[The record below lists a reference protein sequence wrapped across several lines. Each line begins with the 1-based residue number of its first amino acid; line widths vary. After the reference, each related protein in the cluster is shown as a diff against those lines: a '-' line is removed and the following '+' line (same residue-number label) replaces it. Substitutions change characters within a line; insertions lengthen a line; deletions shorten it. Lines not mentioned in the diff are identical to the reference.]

1 MSPENST
8 FSIPVEALGLPDV
21 EIIKVEINNSDE
33 VIITVKSTKT
43 EIPCHVC
50 GQPTEPH
57 GKGQAVQLRH
67 LPVFGKT
74 TYIEITPPRG
84 ICPSCDK
91 NPTSTQL
98 SSWYNRKSPQ
108 TKAYE
113 KYILL
118 SLINSTIMDVS
129 IKEGLGCQG
138 IQAILDRQVA
148 TKTEWKE
155 ISEIGLLGL
164 DEISL
169 KKGRKDFV
177 TIVTSRTDTGI
188 RILAVLK
195 GREKATVKTF
205 LKEIPKHLHSTIVAV
220 CSDMYDG
227 FVNAA
232 KEVFAGRIPVIVDRF
247 HVAQLYRKALVSFR
261 KKELKRLRK
270 ALSEQEYRA
279 LKPAIAL
286 LCGHKEFLT
295 QEEEKIVEPLF
306 QKAPLLSAAY
316 KLCSK
321 LTQIFNSHLRP
332 DQAIASLHAW
342 MQEVETSGV
351 NCYNTFIKTLKKYQP
366 EIVNYFINRHN
377 SGFVEGVNNK
387 IKVLKRRCYGITNL
401 KHFFQ
406 RVFLDFSGYAFF
418 NKTSGQCFS

>member
-1 MSPENST
+1 MQST
-8 FSIPVEALGLPDV
+8 SNMISIPAEVLGLPDV
-21 EIIKVEINNSDE
+21 EIIEVKINNMDE
-33 VIITVKSTKT
+33 VIIRVKSTKK

-50 GQPTEPH
+50 GKLTEPH
-57 GKGQAVQLRH
+57 GKGQTVQLRH

-84 ICPSCDK
+84 ICSDCDK

-98 SSWYNRKSPQ
+98 ASWYARKSPH

-118 SLINSTIMDVS
+118 SLINSTITDVS
-129 IKEGLGCQG
+129 IKEGLGCQA
-138 IQAILDRQVA
+138 IQAIIDRQVA
-148 TKTEWKE
+148 TEMEWKE
-155 ISEIGLLGL
+155 IREIGLLGL

-169 KKGRKDFV
+169 KKGRRDFV
-177 TIVTSRTDTGI
+177 TIVTSRTDSGI

-195 GREKATVKTF
+195 GREKATVKAF
-205 LKEIPKHLHSTIVAV
+205 LAKIPKNLHSTITAV

-232 KEVFAGRIPVIVDRF
+232 KEVFAGQIPVIVDRF
-247 HVAQLYRKALVSFR
+247 HVAQLYRKSLTSLR

-270 ALSEQEYRA
+270 TLSEQEYRA

-286 LCGHKEFLT
+286 LCGHKEFLNP
-295 QEEEKIVEPLF
+295 EEQKIVEPLF
-306 QKAPLLSAAY
+306 QKAPSLRAAY
-316 KLCSK
+316 KLCSQ
-321 LTQIFNSHLRP
+321 LTQIFNRHLPP
-332 DQAIASLHAW
+332 DQAIEQLNAW
-342 MQEVETSGV
+342 MQEVEVSKL
-351 NCYNTFIKTLKKYQP
+351 NCYNTFIATLKKYQP

-418 NKTSGQCFS
+418 GKNQSACFS